1 MSLWTVTEVAALNH
15 LREGNMKKEIV
26 TCSRIGGTY
35 SKTTVHAT
43 KAGGFVF
50 VTGQIG
56 NKPGTAPASTPH
68 EIVELGT
75 LEEQT
80 VQVIENI
87 KAILEEAGTSL
98 ENVVKRNVYIVN
110 NAEFEKIYEIM
121 ERYFTSPV
129 ASTGVIAGLVP
140 PSSRVEIDVIAA
152 IPEA

>member
-1 MSLWTVTEVAALNH
+1 
-15 LREGNMKKEIV
+15 MKKETII
-26 TCSRIGGTY
+26 SSKIGGSY

-56 NKPGTAPASTPH
+56 NKPGTTPVDDPL
-68 EIVELGT
+68 EIVELGS

-80 VQVIENI
+80 VQIIENI

-98 ENVVKRNVYIVN
+98 ENVVKRNVYLTN
-110 NAEFEKIYEIM
+110 NAEFLKVYEVM

-129 ASTGVIAGLVP
+129 ASTGIIAD
-140 PSSRVEIDVIAA
+140 R
-152 IPEA
+152 